1 MSKPTHVRLGVY
13 PLLGGRAG
21 SWGGAFQVETWMTRM
36 LTILCYL
43 PTRILRKPSRILYVN
58 IMGLYK
64 GKLVK
69 VDWEIRLWAA
79 KSWKLTWSESLN
91 NINFFVAWRN
101 IQVGTFWENNKCS
114 LLSSLLG
121 ILSFSLIFFVFLS
134 RSFYLPD
141 YKLLENR
148 EFFFCL
154 NRA

>member
-1 MSKPTHVRLGVY
+1 MSKPTHVWLGVY

-58 IMGLYK
+58 IMGVYK

-69 VDWEIRLWAA
+69 VVWEIRLCAA
-79 KSWKLTWSESLN
+79 KSWKLTWSESSN

-101 IQVGTFWENNKCS
+101 IQVGTFWENNNKCS

-121 ILSFSLIFFVFLS
+121 TLSFSLVFLF
-134 RSFYLPD
+134 FYHDRFICQIINSL
-141 YKLLENR
+141 KTGN
-148 EFFFCL
+148 FFL
-154 NRA
+154 S

>member
-121 ILSFSLIFFVFLS
+121 TLSFSLIFLFFYHDHFICQIINSLKTGIFFLS
-134 RSFYLPD
+134 
-141 YKLLENR
+141 
-148 EFFFCL
+148 
-154 NRA
+154 